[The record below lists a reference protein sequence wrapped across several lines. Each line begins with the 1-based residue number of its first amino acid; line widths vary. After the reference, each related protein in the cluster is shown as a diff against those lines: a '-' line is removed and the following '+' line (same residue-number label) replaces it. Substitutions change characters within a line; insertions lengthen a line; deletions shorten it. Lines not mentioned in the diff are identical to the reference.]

1 MDKQAWTQELL
12 WVQRNRDGVIVGIQ
26 EKTPQRGDIVPLV
39 PRKDVGNKQEVIVV
53 D

>member
-12 WVQRNRDGVIVGIQ
+12 WVQRNSNGVIIGVR
-26 EKTPQRGDIVPLV
+26 EVVPPQGEIVPVV
-39 PRKDVGNKQEVIVV
+39 PRKDTGRPAANVIG